1 MCILF
6 CFILTGILSDINCG
20 WFIFPFL
27 KVTIRWWNLYSCHD
41 STICRNITNKM
52 LRAFIVPLYKFFRS
66 QEWFI
71 ELKLLDLFC
80 LVTWT
85 SWQWNL
91 AAFYVLTWRHGSGA
105 HCILEKSERQHIFN
119 FLLNTNWVYF
129 PILYQVTKLGQLC
142 GRNHRAALTDTIF
155 LVLRLVKVG
164 KLISI

>member
-1 MCILF
+1 MADNLF
-6 CFILTGILSDINCG
+6 FHS
-20 WFIFPFL
+20 L
-27 KVTIRWWNLYSCHD
+27 KSPYLDEI
-41 STICRNITNKM
+41 
-52 LRAFIVPLYKFFRS
+52 FIVTMIQQTAEILQMKCWEPLLFHYLNSLGVK
-66 QEWFI
+66 EWFI

-91 AAFYVLTWRHGSGA
+91 SSLLLLTWRHGSRA
-105 HCILEKSERQHIFN
+105 YCIEKSERQHIFN

-155 LVLRLVKVG
+155 LVLRLVKVE